1 MGWDTRTVI
10 LAVFCSLFRY
20 DGLMDGWMDGWGG
33 RDLLHF
39 AASLHSLQ
47 ICISL
52 QTCVF
57 IADLGGGL
65 SERSIA

>member
-10 LAVFCSLFRY
+10 LAVFCSLFKY
-20 DGLMDGWMDGWGG
+20 DGLMDGLMDGREGEGG
-33 RDLLHF
+33 ICCIL
-39 AASLHSLQ
+39 LQ
-47 ICISL
+47 ICVSL

-57 IADLGGGL
+57 IADFGGGL

>member
-20 DGLMDGWMDGWGG
+20 DGWIDGWEGRGG
-33 RDLLHF
+33 RDCCI
-39 AASLHSLQ
+39 SLQ

-57 IADLGGGL
+57 TADFGGGL